1 MRKVLACLLV
11 GALALM
17 VGCKTMECKKTE
29 KAPKAKAEKAEKVE
43 KAEKAEAAPA
53 AKIEMKA
60 VESSLLDEVGYDAEK
75 HVLKV
80 KLDSGETFKYM
91 KVPQATYK
99 KLMKAKSKGEF
110 FTKHIKDKF
119 ETKKCD

>member
-1 MRKVLACLLV
+1 MAMTKVWACLLV

-17 VGCKTMECKKTE
+17 VGCKSMECCK
-29 KAPKAKAEKAEKVE
+29 KAEKGCCK

-53 AKIEMKA
+53 VKMEMVA
-60 VESSLLDEVGYDAEK
+60 VESSLLDEIGYDAEK
-75 HVLKV
+75 QVLKV
-80 KLDSGETFKYM
+80 KLDNGETYKYM
-91 KVPQATYK
+91 NVPQATFE

-110 FTKHIKDKF
+110 FTKKIKDKF